1 MQKITFTDEETK
13 REIEFVVLSTAV
25 VDDQRYMLVVEDEN
39 GDDELDDMMS
49 AYVIKEVRAEEDDVI
64 YEIVSDENEL
74 ELVTEEL
81 MDQIEDEFDI
91 E

>member
-1 MQKITFTDEETK
+1 MQKITFLDEETRK
-13 REIEFVVLSTAV
+13 NINFVVLSTAV
-25 VDDQRYMLVVEDEN
+25 FDEQRYMLVVEDEN

-49 AYVIKEVRAEEDDVI
+49 AYVIKEVRVEEEDVI
-64 YEIVSDENEL
+64 YEIVSDEDEL

-81 MDQIEDEFDI
+81 MDQIEDDFDL

>member
-74 ELVTEEL
+74 EKSLVAR
-81 MDQIEDEFDI
+81 QCSSPPRCCWY
-91 E
+91 

>member
-39 GDDELDDMMS
+39 GDDQLDDMMS